1 MILAVAASST
11 RERLMRAALKLFA
24 ERGYKATTVGAIE
37 TEADLAPRSG
47 ALYQHFKSKQQL
59 LEEAI
64 EYELT
69 AMGELT
75 DALAMLPLGDLRA
88 ELTLLARWNLASLD
102 RRGDLTRFIRR
113 EAHLLPKRMRTRLY
127 ERLVS
132 RPYAEIVAWL
142 EGRYREA
149 GVDPPD
155 VAALTLILIE
165 SMAAYREL
173 DHLFGR
179 VPDKIDDQ
187 RFVDAWVEI
196 GVTVA
201 EHHGLPGA
209 DRRRSIR
216 RQTSV
221 TRGR

>member
-1 MILAVAASST
+1 MILAMATSPT
-11 RERLMRAALKLFA
+11 RERLMQAALKLFA

-37 TEADLAPRSG
+37 TEAGLAPRTG
-47 ALYQHFKSKQQL
+47 ALYQHFKSKQEL
-59 LEEAI
+59 LEAAI
-64 EYELT
+64 ENELA
-69 AMGELT
+69 AMGELG

-102 RRGDLTRFIRR
+102 RREDLTRFIRR
-113 EAHLLPKRMRTRLY
+113 EVHLLPKRMRTRLY
-127 ERLVS
+127 ESLVA
-132 RPYAEIVAWL
+132 RPYAEIVVWL
-142 EGRYREA
+142 EGRYRDA

-155 VAALTLILIE
+155 VAALALILIE

-179 VPDKIDDQ
+179 VPDKIDDR

-201 EHHGLPGA
+201 AHHGLPGA
-209 DRRRSIR
+209 E
-216 RQTSV
+216 
-221 TRGR
+221 

>member
-1 MILAVAASST
+1 MILTVTASST
-11 RERLMRAALKLFA
+11 RERLMQAALKLFA
-24 ERGYKATTVGAIE
+24 ERGYRATTVGAIE
-37 TEADLAPRSG
+37 TEAGLAPRSG
-47 ALYQHFKSKQQL
+47 ALYQHFKSKQEL
-59 LEEAI
+59 LEAAI
-64 EYELT
+64 ENELA
-69 AMGELT
+69 AMSELS

-113 EAHLLPKRMRTRLY
+113 EAHMLPKRMRAGLY
-127 ERLVS
+127 ESLVA

-142 EGRYREA
+142 EGRYREE

-155 VAALTLILIE
+155 VAALALILIE

-179 VPDKIDDQ
+179 VPDKIDDR

-201 EHHGLPGA
+201 THHGLSETVRPP
-209 DRRRSIR
+209 SL
-216 RQTSV
+216 S
-221 TRGR
+221 

>member
-1 MILAVAASST
+1 MILAMAASPT
-11 RERLMRAALKLFA
+11 RERLMQAALKLFA

-37 TEADLAPRSG
+37 TAAGLAPRSG
-47 ALYQHFKSKQQL
+47 ALYQHFKSKQEL
-59 LEEAI
+59 LEAAI
-64 EYELT
+64 ENELT
-69 AMGELT
+69 AMGELG

-102 RRGDLTRFIRR
+102 RREDLTRFIRR

-127 ERLVS
+127 ESLVA

-142 EGRYREA
+142 EGHYREA

-155 VAALTLILIE
+155 VAALALILIE

-179 VPDKIDDQ
+179 VPDKIDDR

-201 EHHGLPGA
+201 AHHGLPGA
-209 DRRRSIR
+209 E
-216 RQTSV
+216 
-221 TRGR
+221 

>member
-1 MILAVAASST
+1 MILAMAPSPT
-11 RERLMRAALKLFA
+11 RERLMQAALKLFA

-37 TEADLAPRSG
+37 TEAGLAPRSG
-47 ALYQHFKSKQQL
+47 ALYHHFKSKQEL
-59 LEEAI
+59 LEAAI
-64 EYELT
+64 ENELT
-69 AMGELT
+69 AMGELG

-102 RRGDLTRFIRR
+102 RRADLTRFIRR

-127 ERLVS
+127 ESLVA
-132 RPYAEIVAWL
+132 RPYAEITAWL
-142 EGRYREA
+142 ESRYREA
-149 GVDPPD
+149 GIDPPD
-155 VAALTLILIE
+155 VAALALILIE

-179 VPDKIDDQ
+179 VPDKIDDG

-201 EHHGLPGA
+201 AHHGLPGA
-209 DRRRSIR
+209 E
-216 RQTSV
+216 
-221 TRGR
+221 